1 MTAENPPNAKRR
13 RFQFS
18 IRTML
23 IGFLAVALVLGL
35 ARDYGWRLAWRRGW
49 DPAFKF
55 NEYWPASNIRPNSKY
70 GRAEASAPTNLAPPT
85 TPRRVSTATVAR
97 QPRSLQN
104 PGRR

>member
-1 MTAENPPNAKRR
+1 MAESPPNAKRH

-23 IGFLAVALVLGL
+23 IGFLAVALMLGL
-35 ARDYGWRLAWRRGW
+35 ARRLGW

-85 TPRRVSTATVAR
+85 TPRKVSTATVAR

-104 PGRR
+104 PGRG